1 MKNKFRLLVALS
13 FLFAVSSCNNDNA
26 NKMDHSENEQH
37 MQDDHAG
44 HDHGDSDEALVL
56 NDGKKWNMNPE
67 MLVLVQSMEKDI
79 KGFSASKLIDFKT
92 FGENLDGRVNEL
104 TASCTM
110 EGQAHDE
117 LHKWLMPFIHQIK
130 HLKDAE
136 NEADAKESLANL
148 KESLVTFNQYFE

>member
-1 MKNKFRLLVALS
+1 MKNKFRLVVALS

-79 KGFSASKLIDFKT
+79 NGFSATKLEDYQA

-104 TASCTM
+104 TSSCTM